1 MMKKHLRY
9 LFLLTLYLSCL
20 PALQAQDQKPPF
32 WDEIQTLKQ
41 QDSLQQPP
49 RQAILFVGSSSF
61 RMWDNLQEMFPN
73 HQIINRGFGGSNLLD
88 LKYYLQDI
96 VFPYE
101 PKQVV
106 IYSGENDIASGTV
119 EAREV
124 VQRFDDVFT
133 AIRKELPQVPI
144 TFVSMK
150 PSLSRKQY
158 MPVIQEANA
167 LIKYYLQKHPHT
179 AYVDVYQPMLGPDGK
194 PRPDIF
200 LSDNLHMNQQGYR
213 IWQKAIEPHLIQTKQ

>member
-1 MMKKHLRY
+1 MKKHLRY
-9 LFLLTLYLSCL
+9 LFLLTLYLGCL
-20 PALQAQDQKPPF
+20 PTLQAQNQKPPF
-32 WDEIQTLKQ
+32 WDEIQTFKQ

-88 LKYYLQDI
+88 LKYYLEDI

-124 VQRFDDVFT
+124 VRRFDAVFT
-133 AIRKELPQVPI
+133 AIRKKLPQVPI

-150 PSLSRKQY
+150 PSPSRKQY
-158 MPVIQEANA
+158 MPVMQEANA

-194 PRPDIF
+194 PQPDIF

>member
-1 MMKKHLRY
+1 MPKHLRY
-9 LFLLTLYLSCL
+9 LLLLTLYLGRL

-32 WDEIQTLKQ
+32 WDEIQTFKQ

-61 RMWDNLQEMFPN
+61 RMWDNLQEMFPS

-88 LKYYLQDI
+88 LKYYLEDI
-96 VFPYE
+96 VFAYE

-119 EAREV
+119 EAKEV
-124 VQRFDDVFT
+124 VRRFDAVFT
-133 AIRKELPQVPI
+133 AIRKKLPQVPI
-144 TFVSMK
+144 SFVSMK
-150 PSLSRKQY
+150 PSPSRKQY
-158 MPVIQEANA
+158 MPVIREANA
-167 LIKYYLQKHPHT
+167 LIKYYLQKHPNT

-194 PRPDIF
+194 PQPDIF